1 MSDLSSSDKEQSA
14 GVGSASGENSCVSS
28 GQNTDSSSS
37 GGVGGAEE
45 RKARAKRSESRQS
58 ANNSGSDTS
67 TRGAPVEPRLVCN
80 VMLFPPMFVTH
91 RDIHTGGE
99 RDLSFHFLY
108 LIVCIS

>member
-37 GGVGGAEE
+37 GGVGGGGEE

-80 VMLFPPMFVTH
+80 VMLVPPC
-91 RDIHTGGE
+91 
-99 RDLSFHFLY
+99 S
-108 LIVCIS
+108 